1 MSAACSLVNVSRR
14 YGGHWALNGINL
26 TLDASE
32 IIGLVGPNGAGKTSL
47 LRIMAG
53 LLRPTAGDVRRHNAG
68 PGSVR
73 YFAGE
78 RALPPQV
85 SANAWLRLW
94 ACRRRDDL
102 RRRQIAR
109 LSRGMRQQLGLE
121 TTLSKAP
128 DRRAWSLVLLD
139 EPWEGLDPDAT
150 RWLSSQLIEARALGA
165 AVMVSSHRIHDLAD
179 VCDRCVFLRRGLV
192 VEEVRMSQSMAAG
205 VDRSAM
211 LFEAFDRLTGAERGT
226 ER

>member
-14 YGGHWALNGINL
+14 YGRHWALNGINL

-53 LLRPTAGDVRRHNAG
+53 LLRPTAGDVRRPGAG
-68 PGSVR
+68 SASVR

-78 RALPPQV
+78 RALPPTV
-85 SANAWLRLW
+85 SANAWLQLW
-94 ACRRRDDL
+94 AGRSRDDL
-102 RRRQIAR
+102 RWRQIAK

-121 TTLSKAP
+121 TTLSKTP
-128 DRRAWSLVLLD
+128 DRRPWSLVLLD

-150 RWLSSQLIEARALGA
+150 RWLSSQLIEARGLGA
-165 AVMVSSHRIHDLAD
+165 AVMVSSHRIHDLAE

-192 VEEVRMSQSMAAG
+192 VEDVRMSQSLAAG

-211 LFEAFDRLTGAERGT
+211 LFEAFDRLAGAERGS

>member
-1 MSAACSLVNVSRR
+1 VSAVCSLVNVSRR
-14 YGGHWALNGINL
+14 YGRQWALNGINL
-26 TLDASE
+26 TIDGAE

-53 LLRPTAGDVRRHNAG
+53 LLQPTKGEVRRESRE

-78 RALPPQV
+78 RALPPHV
-85 SANAWLRLW
+85 SANTWLRLW
-94 ACRRRDDL
+94 TDRRRVDL
-102 RRRQIAR
+102 GRRRIAA

-121 TTLSKAP
+121 ATLSQAP
-128 DRRAWSLVLLD
+128 NNPRSSLVLLD

-150 RWLSSQLIEARALGA
+150 RWLSSQLIEARVQGA
-165 AVMVSSHRIHDLAD
+165 SVMVSSHRIHDLAD
-179 VCDRCVFLRRGLV
+179 VCDRCLFLRQGV
-192 VEEVRMSQSMAAG
+192 VAEEVRMSHAMAVG

-211 LFEAFDRLTGAERGT
+211 LFEAFDRPTGT
-226 ER
+226 EQGA

>member
-14 YGGHWALNGINL
+14 YGPHWALNNINL
-26 TLDASE
+26 TPDASE

-53 LLRPTAGDVRRHNAG
+53 LLQPTTGDIRRHSSE

-78 RALPPQV
+78 RVLPPQV
-85 SANAWLRLW
+85 AANTWLGLW
-94 ACRRRDDL
+94 AGRGRDDL
-102 RRRQIAR
+102 GRRRIAA

-121 TTLSKAP
+121 ATLSQFP
-128 DRRAWSLVLLD
+128 DSRGPSLVLLD

-150 RWLSSQLIEARALGA
+150 RWLSSQLIEARGRGA
-165 AVMVSSHRIHDLAD
+165 SVIVSSHRIHDLAG

-192 VEEVRMSQSMAAG
+192 VEEVRMSHSMAAG
-205 VDRSAM
+205 IDRSAM
-211 LFEAFDRLTGAERGT
+211 LFEAFDRLTGAEQPP
-226 ER
+226 

>member
-1 MSAACSLVNVSRR
+1 VSAVCSLVNVSRR
-14 YGGHWALNGINL
+14 YGRQWALNGINL

-53 LLRPTAGDVRRHNAG
+53 LLRPTIGDVRRQSSE

-78 RALPPQV
+78 RVLPPRV
-85 SANAWLRLW
+85 SANTWLRLW
-94 ACRRRDDL
+94 TGRRRVDL
-102 RRRQIAR
+102 RRRRIAA

-121 TTLSKAP
+121 VTLSQSP
-128 DRRAWSLVLLD
+128 NPGSSLVLLD

-150 RWLSSQLIEARALGA
+150 RWLSSQLIEARRQGA
-165 AVMVSSHRIHDLAD
+165 SVLVSSHRIHDLAD
-179 VCDRCVFLRRGLV
+179 VCDRCLFLRRGRV
-192 VEEVRMSQSMAAG
+192 VEEVRMSHSMAAG

-211 LFEAFDRLTGAERGT
+211 LFEAFDRLSGAEQGAER
-226 ER
+226 